1 METRSIL
8 TIQIEDALEK
18 ATECPL
24 CYLTEKSETR
34 FIETFYSEWIMDPG
48 CRANV
53 LRSRGFCNYHL
64 HQLLRFTE
72 NHPEKHGLA
81 IILEDLVRDR
91 LKSLERLCD
100 DDHNPIGIGSQADLL
115 ATLKHLLL
123 GRTPESLHRFAQE
136 VFVNLSHMESLC
148 PACLSLSE
156 SDRSN
161 CQTMIRMMVEDQG
174 FRIIFKESNG
184 LCLPHLT
191 ELMRFAS
198 ERLDRQSFSSV
209 VEILLPLQ
217 VKRFKRLKFEL
228 SEFIRKQDYRFRKE
242 GFGPE
247 FDVVERTIL
256 KLIGSPCHGSI
267 QRRIM
272 NLTDTDLD
280 SQIESSKKCEGRRTG
295 QNRVHCCASTVHG
308 SAPRTDE
315 ES

>member
-1 METRSIL
+1 
-8 TIQIEDALEK
+8 
-18 ATECPL
+18 
-24 CYLTEKSETR
+24 
-34 FIETFYSEWIMDPG
+34 
-48 CRANV
+48 
-53 LRSRGFCNYHL
+53 
-64 HQLLRFTE
+64 
-72 NHPEKHGLA
+72 
-81 IILEDLVRDR
+81 
-91 LKSLERLCD
+91 
-100 DDHNPIGIGSQADLL
+100 
-115 ATLKHLLL
+115 LKHLLL
-123 GRTPESLHRFAQE
+123 GRTPESLHRFAQK

-174 FRIIFKESNG
+174 FRSIFKESNG

-209 VEILLPLQ
+209 VEILLSLQ
-217 VKRFKRLKFEL
+217 VKRFRHLKFEL

-256 KLIGSPCHGSI
+256 KLIGSSCHGSI

-280 SQIESSKKCEGRRTG
+280 SQIESSEKCEGRRTG
-295 QNRVHCCASTVHG
+295 QNRVRCCASTVHG
-308 SAPRTDE
+308 SALRTDE
-315 ES
+315 EL